1 MFLKHVNI
9 VYDKSLPKHICSN
22 IIKFC
27 LEKQNIK
34 KGTTRDSSSQK
45 IRNSYVVWNNETWI
59 KNIVMKYILDA
70 NKKLNWNFDISS
82 CEDIQF
88 TIYGQDQ
95 HYDWHMDSND
105 SSYQQGKFKGL
116 IRKISASILLNDN
129 FEGGDFLFNFRNEE
143 DPNIISTVRGKNA
156 GTAIVFPSHIRH
168 KVTPV
173 SKGTRYSLVCWS
185 LGKPFK

>member
-95 HYDWHMDSND
+95 HYDWHMDSKILRVVIF
-105 SSYQQGKFKGL
+105 YLILETKKTPTLFQQSGGKTLEQLLFSLL
-116 IRKISASILLNDN
+116 ILDIK
-129 FEGGDFLFNFRNEE
+129 
-143 DPNIISTVRGKNA
+143 
-156 GTAIVFPSHIRH
+156 
-168 KVTPV
+168 
-173 SKGTRYSLVCWS
+173 
-185 LGKPFK
+185 